1 MGDGFYL
8 RFLLYK
14 SNLIF
19 DKDYLG
25 RPSHVNVRLSY
36 EKNQWTLER
45 STVKIKFVCKIVVLL

>member
-8 RFLLYK
+8 KCLLYK
-14 SNLIF
+14 SNPIF
-19 DKDYLG
+19 DKNSVG
-25 RPSHVNVRLSY
+25 RPSYVNVRLSY